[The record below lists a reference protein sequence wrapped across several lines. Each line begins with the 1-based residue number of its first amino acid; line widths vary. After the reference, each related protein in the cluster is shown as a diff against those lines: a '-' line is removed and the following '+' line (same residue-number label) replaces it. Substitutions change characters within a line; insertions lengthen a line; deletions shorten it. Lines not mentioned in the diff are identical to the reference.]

1 MSKKTNDARN
11 KFSSELLVSEIENFT
26 DELSSIIDDKNNPDT
41 VFSQIIQNQQV
52 NAQAQKQTET
62 QDLTK
67 LFNLIKK
74 VHSDN
79 IILRTE
85 MSNLKVEINKLKK
98 NQLQNVPVNSNDIEQ
113 NLDLKN
119 EISEQL
125 DLHLNLKM
133 VSVIDTF
140 EKKINEIDTKIS
152 NFKKMYL
159 HRK

>member
-1 MSKKTNDARN
+1 
-11 KFSSELLVSEIENFT
+11 
-26 DELSSIIDDKNNPDT
+26 
-41 VFSQIIQNQQV
+41 
-52 NAQAQKQTET
+52 
-62 QDLTK
+62 
-67 LFNLIKK
+67 
-74 VHSDN
+74 
-79 IILRTE
+79 